1 MTTKLDCNDRLDGIA
16 SAGRLD
22 AVALRVIALC
32 ALVIALD
39 GFDAQSIAYVAPAIA
54 TGWGLK
60 PAAFG
65 PVFSSGLVGL
75 TIGAMLIAPL
85 ADRFG
90 RKPIILLSVFLFGI
104 FSLLTAWSDSLTQLL
119 LLRLATGIGLGG
131 AMPNLV
137 AITSE
142 HAPARLRATLV
153 MLMFCG
159 FPLGSVVA
167 GLVAAPLMTSFGW
180 SSIFL
185 VGGVVPLALLPLLWL
200 AFEDG
205 PTAPRRLVAPSG
217 LPLAALFA
225 QGRTAITLLLW
236 LAFFT
241 NLLVMYFLVNWLPT
255 LLKSA
260 GLPLSIAVLSSTLL
274 NLGGAVSAIVLGRI
288 LDRFNP
294 YWILGATYASAALA
308 IVFLASPGAS
318 PGLLLSMA
326 ALAGVGIVGSQIGI
340 NALCA
345 QLYPSEIRATGVGW
359 ALGVGR
365 VGSILGPLLGG
376 VFLGWGWQPHSI
388 VLSSA
393 APALV
398 AALSVFGL
406 GWVVARSGRSAP

>member
-1 MTTKLDCNDRLDGIA
+1 MTTKLDCEGDLDVITSVERLGTI
-16 SAGRLD
+16 
-22 AVALRVIALC
+22 ALRIVVLC

-39 GFDAQSIAYVAPAIA
+39 GFDAQSIAYVAPGIA
-54 TGWGLK
+54 ASWSLK

-75 TIGAMLIAPL
+75 TIGAMLVAPL

-90 RKPIILLSVFLFGI
+90 RKLIILISVFLFGL
-104 FSLLTAWSDSLTQLL
+104 FSLLTAGSDGLSQLL

-137 AITSE
+137 ATTSE
-142 HAPARLRATLV
+142 HAPARLRSTLV

-159 FPLGSVVA
+159 FPLGSVAA
-167 GLVAAPLMTSFGW
+167 GLAAAPLMAHFGW
-180 SSIFL
+180 PSIFF
-185 VGGVVPLALLPLLWL
+185 VGGVAPLMLLPLLWL
-200 AFEDG
+200 TFEDG
-205 PTAPRRLVAPSG
+205 PGSVRRSIQSRFPLVA
-217 LPLAALFA
+217 LF
-225 QGRTAITLLLW
+225 QEGRAAITLLLW

-260 GLPLSIAVLSSTLL
+260 GLSMTIAVLSSTLL
-274 NLGGAVSAIVLGRI
+274 NLAGALGAVALGYV

-294 YWILGATYASAALA
+294 YWILGTTYASAAIA
-308 IVFLASPGAS
+308 IAILASSGTS
-318 PGLLLSMA
+318 PGLLLSAA

-340 NALCA
+340 NAVCA

-359 ALGVGR
+359 ALGIGR

-398 AALSVFGL
+398 AALAVFAL
-406 GWVVARSGRSAP
+406 GWVVAHSRRTMP